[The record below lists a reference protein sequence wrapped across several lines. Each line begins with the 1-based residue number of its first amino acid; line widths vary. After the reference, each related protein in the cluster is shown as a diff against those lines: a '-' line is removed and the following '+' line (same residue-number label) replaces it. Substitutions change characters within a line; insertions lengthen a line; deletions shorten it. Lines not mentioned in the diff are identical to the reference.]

1 MKNKLDI
8 TRNKTNRY
16 LKNFTSTL
24 LIILTL
30 SCIPQIG
37 FSKSSGDT
45 KVRMSFDQSGV
56 TIKEVLTSIESKS
69 EYVFFYSDEIKNDL
83 NKRVNIHVNSK
94 TVSEI
99 LSNLL
104 KDTQL
109 SFRFNENQVTI
120 ARNQKINA
128 DNYIRINGTIKD
140 KDRNPMPGVNILV
153 KGTNLGTASDIDG
166 NFFLEVPD
174 KNAVLQFQFIG
185 FESQEIK
192 VGNQININVILKE
205 NETALEEVVVVGYG
219 SQKRVS
225 VVGSITTI
233 EPGKLKAGTTRSMS
247 NNLAGQLAGVIG
259 VQRSGEPGYD
269 NSNFWIR
276 GISSFAGNNN
286 PLVLVD
292 GVERSLNNLDP
303 SEIESFSVLKDAS
316 ASAVYGV
323 RGANGVVIINT
334 KRGEIGKPK
343 VSVRLDQG
351 ITKLGKLPEFIGSA
365 DYLSLLN
372 EIARDENKP
381 ERYTEEQILKY
392 RTGEDPDLFPN
403 VNWVDAI
410 TDDYGHNTRA
420 NLTVSGGS
428 EILRYSL
435 VGSFYNEK
443 GIISRDKRQ
452 EWNSSSSLNRYN
464 VRSNV
469 DVDVTKTTVFRV
481 NIGGYLQDRRRA
493 PESVDNL
500 FSVAFDTP
508 PFVHPQQYSSG
519 EIPVVPQ
526 RANPWALA
534 TQRGYETFSDSKLE
548 SLFSIEQNLN
558 FITEGLKTKAIFS
571 FDRFQG
577 NGVSRSKSP
586 DYYNPA
592 VGRNEDGSL
601 NLVIYSYGQN
611 FLNHSNSSDW
621 GNKRTYLEWTVSYD
635 RTFGKHTVNGM
646 FLINRSN
653 YEDGSKLPYR
663 NQGIAGRASYTY
675 DSRYVA
681 ELNFGYNGSEN
692 FAKGSRYG
700 FFPSVAVGWL
710 LSEEPFMKPYK
721 ETFSKIKFRG
731 SYGLVGND
739 QLGANR
745 GDYRFAY
752 LTTIGDTDGYRWG
765 VDNDYH
771 RSGRWEGNVGVANLT
786 WETVKKANIGLE
798 LGLWNAIELQAD
810 YFKDRRENIFLQR
823 QTMPGSAG
831 FVQTPFQNFGIVT
844 NQGIDLSLTANK
856 QVSKDFLIS
865 ARGTFTYAKN
875 KIIEQDEPLG
885 VLGTNRSST
894 GYPIGQIFGLQDDG
908 LFTDA
913 DFVDGE
919 LIEGIPE
926 HTFSKVRPGDIK
938 YKDVNK
944 DGVINDLDRSAIGGT
959 WNPQIVYGFGLNFQY
974 KNFDFGFF
982 FQGNAKTYRLIG
994 GSNFI
999 PGSGDGSMGNI
1010 LSNYQDHWTV
1020 DNPDQNAFWP
1030 RLSSSRNANNTQ
1042 ESTWWLHDMSMLR
1055 LKNVELGYNFSKKK
1069 LLPAFIQSARLFVTG
1084 SNLLQFSGFKLW
1096 DPELDTSTGLRYPI
1110 MKSASFGLE
1119 VNF

>member
-1 MKNKLDI
+1 MKNKLYI
-8 TRNKTNRY
+8 TRNKTNRH
-16 LKNFTSTL
+16 LKNFSSTL

-30 SCIPQIG
+30 SCIPRIG

-56 TIKEVLTSIESKS
+56 TIKEVLASIESKS

-83 NKRVNIHVNSK
+83 NRRVNIHVNSK

-104 KDTQL
+104 NDTQL

-259 VQRSGEPGYD
+259 VQRSGEPGFD

-469 DVDVTKTTVFRV
+469 DVDITKTTVFRV

-635 RTFGKHTVNGM
+635 HTFGKHTVNGM
-646 FLINRSN
+646 FLFNRSN

-710 LSEEPFMKPYK
+710 LSEEPFMKSYK

-752 LTTIGDTDGYRWG
+752 LTTIGDTNGYRWG
-765 VDNDYH
+765 VDNDYY
-771 RSGRWEGNVGVANLT
+771 RAGRWEGNVGVPNLT

-856 QVSKDFLIS
+856 QVNKDFLIS

-885 VLGTNRSST
+885 ILGTNRSST

-913 DFVDGE
+913 DFIDGE
-919 LIEGIPE
+919 LIEGVPE

-1069 LLPAFIQSARLFVTG
+1069 LLPAFIQSVRLFVTG

-1096 DPELDTSTGLRYPI
+1096 DPELDTSNGLRYPI

-1119 VNF
+1119 VSF

>member
-1 MKNKLDI
+1 
-8 TRNKTNRY
+8 
-16 LKNFTSTL
+16 
-24 LIILTL
+24 
-30 SCIPQIG
+30 
-37 FSKSSGDT
+37 
-45 KVRMSFDQSGV
+45 
-56 TIKEVLTSIESKS
+56 
-69 EYVFFYSDEIKNDL
+69 
-83 NKRVNIHVNSK
+83 
-94 TVSEI
+94 
-99 LSNLL
+99 
-104 KDTQL
+104 
-109 SFRFNENQVTI
+109 
-120 ARNQKINA
+120 
-128 DNYIRINGTIKD
+128 
-140 KDRNPMPGVNILV
+140 
-153 KGTNLGTASDIDG
+153 
-166 NFFLEVPD
+166 
-174 KNAVLQFQFIG
+174 
-185 FESQEIK
+185 
-192 VGNQININVILKE
+192 
-205 NETALEEVVVVGYG
+205 
-219 SQKRVS
+219 
-225 VVGSITTI
+225 
-233 EPGKLKAGTTRSMS
+233 
-247 NNLAGQLAGVIG
+247 
-259 VQRSGEPGYD
+259 
-269 NSNFWIR
+269 
-276 GISSFAGNNN
+276 
-286 PLVLVD
+286 
-292 GVERSLNNLDP
+292 
-303 SEIESFSVLKDAS
+303 
-316 ASAVYGV
+316 
-323 RGANGVVIINT
+323 
-334 KRGEIGKPK
+334 
-343 VSVRLDQG
+343 
-351 ITKLGKLPEFIGSA
+351 
-365 DYLSLLN
+365 
-372 EIARDENKP
+372 
-381 ERYTEEQILKY
+381 
-392 RTGEDPDLFPN
+392 
-403 VNWVDAI
+403 
-410 TDDYGHNTRA
+410 
-420 NLTVSGGS
+420 
-428 EILRYSL
+428 
-435 VGSFYNEK
+435 
-443 GIISRDKRQ
+443 
-452 EWNSSSSLNRYN
+452 
-464 VRSNV
+464 
-469 DVDVTKTTVFRV
+469 
-481 NIGGYLQDRRRA
+481 
-493 PESVDNL
+493 
-500 FSVAFDTP
+500 
-508 PFVHPQQYSSG
+508 
-519 EIPVVPQ
+519 
-526 RANPWALA
+526 
-534 TQRGYETFSDSKLE
+534 
-548 SLFSIEQNLN
+548 
-558 FITEGLKTKAIFS
+558 
-571 FDRFQG
+571 
-577 NGVSRSKSP
+577 
-586 DYYNPA
+586 
-592 VGRNEDGSL
+592 
-601 NLVIYSYGQN
+601 
-611 FLNHSNSSDW
+611 
-621 GNKRTYLEWTVSYD
+621 
-635 RTFGKHTVNGM
+635 
-646 FLINRSN
+646 
-653 YEDGSKLPYR
+653 
-663 NQGIAGRASYTY
+663 
-675 DSRYVA
+675 VA

-894 GYPIGQIFGLQDDG
+894 GYPIGQIFGLQDEG

>member
-1 MKNKLDI
+1 MKNKLYTI
-8 TRNKTNRY
+8 KNKTNRT
-16 LKNFTSTL
+16 LKKLITTL
-24 LIILTL
+24 FIVMLM
-30 SCIPQIG
+30 SSYPG
-37 FSKSSGDT
+37 MGYSKINSDT
-45 KVRMSFDQSGV
+45 KVRLSIELSQVS
-56 TIKEVLTSIESKS
+56 IKEVLSTIESKS
-69 EYVFFYSDEIKNDL
+69 DYVFFYSDEISSEL
-83 NKRVNIHVNSK
+83 NKRVSIDVKSK
-94 TVSEI
+94 TINDI
-99 LSNLL
+99 LANLL
-104 KDTQL
+104 KDTNL
-109 SFRFNENQVTI
+109 SFKFNENQVAIVRKQATS
-120 ARNQKINA
+120 AANS
-128 DNYIRINGTIKD
+128 IRINGSVKD
-140 KDRNPMPGVNILV
+140 KDKNPLPGVNITI
-153 KGTNLGTASDIDG
+153 KGTSVGTASDING

-185 FESQEIK
+185 FEPQEIK
-192 VGNQININVILKE
+192 VGNQININVTLKE
-205 NETALEEVVVVGYG
+205 NETELEEVVVVGYG

-233 EPGKLKAGTTRSMS
+233 EPGKLQAGTTRSMS

-292 GVERSLNNLDP
+292 GVERSLNNIDP
-303 SEIESFSVLKDAS
+303 AEIESFSVLKDAS

-323 RGANGVVIINT
+323 RGANGVIIINT

-351 ITKLGKLPEFIGSA
+351 ITKLGKLPEFVGSA
-365 DYLSLLN
+365 DYLNLLN

-381 ERYTEEQILKY
+381 ERYTEEQIEKY
-392 RTGEDPDLFPN
+392 RTGEDADLYPD
-403 VNWVDAI
+403 VDWVDAI
-410 TDDYGHNTRA
+410 TDDYGHNTRG
-420 NLTVSGGS
+420 NVTVSGGS
-428 EILRYSL
+428 DLLRYSL

-443 GIISRDKRQ
+443 GIISRDSKQ
-452 EWNSSSSLNRYN
+452 AWNSSSNLNRYN

-469 DVDVTKTTVFRV
+469 DVDITKTTVFRV

-493 PESVDNL
+493 PQSVDGL
-500 FSVAFDTP
+500 FSLAFDTP

-519 EIPVVPQ
+519 EIPVVPE
-526 RANPWALA
+526 RANPWAWA
-534 TQRGYETFSDSKLE
+534 TQTGYETFSDSKLE

-558 FITEGLKTKAIFS
+558 FITKGLKTKALFS

-577 NGVSRSKSP
+577 NGVSRNKTP
-586 DYYNPA
+586 DLYNPST
-592 VGRNEDGSL
+592 GRNEDGSL
-601 NLVIYSYGQN
+601 DLLIYRYGQN

-621 GNKRTYLEWTVSYD
+621 GDKRTYLEWTVSYD
-635 RTFGKHTVNGM
+635 RTFGKHTLNGM
-646 FLINRSN
+646 FLFNRSN
-653 YEDGSKLPYR
+653 FEDGSKLPYR

-681 ELNFGYNGSEN
+681 EVNFGYNGSEN

-700 FFPSVAVGWL
+700 FFPSIALGWL
-710 LSEEPFMKPYK
+710 LSEEPFMKAYK

-771 RSGRWEGNVGVANLT
+771 RAGRWEGNVGVPNLT
-786 WETVKKANIGLE
+786 WETVKKANLGFE
-798 LGLWNAIELQAD
+798 LGLWNAVELQVD
-810 YFKDRRENIFLQR
+810 FFKDRRENIFLQR

-831 FVQTPFQNFGIVT
+831 FIQTPFQNFGIVN

-856 QVSKDFLIS
+856 QVTKDFMIS

-885 VLGTNRSST
+885 ILGTNRSST
-894 GYPIGQIFGLQDDG
+894 GYPIGQIFGLLDDG

-926 HTFSKVRPGDIK
+926 HTFSPIRPGDIK
-938 YKDVNK
+938 YKDVNE
-944 DGVINDLDRSAIGGT
+944 DGVINDLDRTAIGGT
-959 WNPQIVYGFGLNFQY
+959 WNPQIVYGFGLNLQY
-974 KNFDFGFF
+974 KNIDFGFF
-982 FQGNAKTYRLIG
+982 FQGNAKTNRMIG

-1010 LSNYQDHWTV
+1010 MSNYQDHWTV
-1020 DNPDQNAFWP
+1020 DNPSQDVFWP

-1042 ESTWWLHDMSMLR
+1042 ESTWWLQDMSMLR
-1055 LKNVELGYNFSKKK
+1055 LKNVEIGYNFSKKK
-1069 LLPAFIQSARLFVTG
+1069 LLPNFIQSARLFVTG

-1096 DPELDTSTGLRYPI
+1096 DPELDTSSGLRYPI

-1119 VNF
+1119 INF

>member
-1 MKNKLDI
+1 MKNKLYI
-8 TRNKTNRY
+8 TRNKTNRL

-30 SCIPQIG
+30 SCIPRIG

-56 TIKEVLTSIESKS
+56 TIKEVLASIESKS

-104 KDTQL
+104 NDTQL

-259 VQRSGEPGYD
+259 VQRSGEPGFD

-469 DVDVTKTTVFRV
+469 DVDITKTTVFRV

-635 RTFGKHTVNGM
+635 HTFGKHTVNGM
-646 FLINRSN
+646 FLFNRSN

-710 LSEEPFMKPYK
+710 LSEEPFMKSYK

-752 LTTIGDTDGYRWG
+752 LTTIGDTNGYRWG
-765 VDNDYH
+765 VDNDYY
-771 RSGRWEGNVGVANLT
+771 RAGRWEGNVGVPNLT

-856 QVSKDFLIS
+856 QVNKDFLIS

-885 VLGTNRSST
+885 ILGTNRSST

-913 DFVDGE
+913 DFIDGE

-1069 LLPAFIQSARLFVTG
+1069 LLPAFIQSVRLFVTG

-1096 DPELDTSTGLRYPI
+1096 DPELDTSNGLRYPI

-1119 VNF
+1119 VSF